1 MKLLDILI
9 LIPLLWGALH
19 GYRKGLLIEI
29 IGIAGLVVAMILGFK
44 FLGLG
49 MEVLT
54 PYFSDGTARKILPYI
69 GFSAVFFPTIFL
81 LNQFGYRIRRSLRY
95 SILGTFDSFAG
106 AMVGIFTWVFG
117 ISVFFW
123 LVNTIGVKIPEHRT
137 NDTWLYPLVIPV
149 APNVITKALTLMPE
163 GSELI
168 RDWKSE
174 YLDKDKNEKDADD
187 EYSEDEEQEPV
198 NKKEKSKRK
207 NE

>member
-9 LIPLLWGALH
+9 LIPLLWGAIH

-54 PYFSDGTARKILPYI
+54 PYFSDGTAKRILPYI

-123 LVNTIGVKIPEHRT
+123 LVNMIGVKLPEHRT
-137 NDTWLYPLVIPV
+137 ADTFIYPLIIPV

-163 GSELI
+163 GSQLI
-168 RDWKSE
+168 KDWKSE
-174 YLDKDKNEKDADD
+174 YLDKDKKDD
-187 EYSEDEEQEPV
+187 
-198 NKKEKSKRK
+198 K
-207 NE
+207 NEDDANDEADNDKKKSVKANE

>member
-9 LIPLLWGALH
+9 LVPLLWGAIH

-123 LVNTIGVKIPEHRT
+123 LVNLIGIKIPEHRT
-137 NDTWLYPLVIPV
+137 AETWLYPLIVPV
-149 APNVITKALTLMPE
+149 APNVITRALTLMPE

-168 RDWKSE
+168 RDWKHD
-174 YLDKDKNEKDADD
+174 YLDKDKSND
-187 EYSEDEEQEPV
+187 EGKGEDQDSD
-198 NKKEKSKRK
+198 KEKKK
-207 NE
+207 TEDTGE

>member
-49 MEVLT
+49 MEILT
-54 PYFSDGTARKILPYI
+54 PYFGDGTAKRILPYI

-81 LNQFGYRIRRSLRY
+81 LNQFGYRIRRTLRY

-123 LVNTIGVKIPEHRT
+123 LVNMIGVKIPEHRT
-137 NDTWLYPLVIPV
+137 ADTFIYPLVIPV
-149 APNVITKALTLMPE
+149 APYVITKALTLMPE

-168 RDWKSE
+168 KDWKSE
-174 YLDKDKNEKDADD
+174 YLDRDKEEDTDIDDQEEKPDRRKARKKNE
-187 EYSEDEEQEPV
+187 
-198 NKKEKSKRK
+198 
-207 NE
+207 

>member
-1 MKLLDILI
+1 MKLLDIII

-49 MEVLT
+49 MEILT
-54 PYFSDGTARKILPYI
+54 PYFSDNTAKRILPYV
-69 GFSAVFFPTIFL
+69 GFSAVFFPTVFL
-81 LNQFGYRIRRSLRY
+81 LNQFGYRIRRTLRY

-123 LVNTIGVKIPEHRT
+123 LVDMIGVEIPEHRT
-137 NDTWLYPLVIPV
+137 ADTLVYPLVIPV
-149 APNVITKALTLMPE
+149 APNVITKALALMPE

-168 RDWKSE
+168 KNWKSE
-174 YLDKDKNEKDADD
+174 YLDKDKDADTEGEGMVD
-187 EYSEDEEQEPV
+187 KFLDRKKKKTSKEDE
-198 NKKEKSKRK
+198 
-207 NE
+207 

>member
-9 LIPLLWGALH
+9 LIPLLWGAIH

-54 PYFSDGTARKILPYI
+54 PYFSDGTAKRILPYI

-123 LVNTIGVKIPEHRT
+123 LVNMIGVKLPEHRT
-137 NDTWLYPLVIPV
+137 ADTFIYPLIIPV

-168 RDWKSE
+168 KDWKSE
-174 YLDKDKNEKDADD
+174 YLDKDKKDDKNEDDQDDKADNEK
-187 EYSEDEEQEPV
+187 
-198 NKKEKSKRK
+198 KKTDKE